1 MLGTGQIPE
10 ATDFLREYFNSDIPH
25 HYTFSV
31 LAALWPI
38 TSIVAGEFVCISAAR
53 FMNYQTNNLKVQARN
68 DAERA
73 VERTVEA
80 LKDEIDT

>member
-1 MLGTGQIPE
+1 MLGADQVAE
-10 ATDFLREYFNSDIPH
+10 VTDFLREYFNSDISRY
-25 HYTFSV
+25 YTFPV

-38 TSIVAGEFVCISAAR
+38 TSVVAGELVCISAAW
-53 FMNYQTNNLKVQARN
+53 FVNYQTNNLKAQARN